1 MRAWWRSAGMKPRQD
16 AAVDDVRR
24 AQRAYAALSDD
35 DLNEALGGATA
46 LEEVVAGT
54 AVLASRVL
62 GLELFDVQLQAALAL
77 ADGKIVEMQ
86 TGEGKTM
93 AAVPAIAW
101 FARSGLGVHVLTA
114 NDYLARRDAA
124 WMGGIYHRLGLSVGV
139 VQQDMTGAER
149 RAAYGC
155 DLTYG
160 TANEVGFDYLRD
172 QLALETGDRVLRP
185 FATAVLDEADS
196 ALIDEARIPLVI
208 AGGTADVSDHALR
221 ADAAVRRLRPA
232 DRSVDDSGRNVALT
246 PSGLAA
252 VEQMLGCDLY
262 ATRQPQEGVAS
273 TERAGLMMAAVHEA
287 LHAHTLLHRDIDYVV
302 HEGQVLSVD
311 EFKGRIARDRRWPG
325 GLQTALECKEGVARK
340 IQGRV
345 LGSVTV
351 ENLISLY
358 PTVCGMSGTAA
369 TQARDFREM
378 YGLEV
383 AVIPTHRPMIRID
396 HPDEVFETR
405 AAKAAAIIGEIRA
418 THASGRPVLVG
429 TASVQES
436 ELLSSEL
443 RDIPHSVL
451 NARNEEA
458 EAAIIAR
465 AGERGAVT
473 ISTNMA
479 GRGVDIKLGEGVAAL
494 GGLHIVGTTR
504 YESRRVDHQLR
515 GRAGRQGDPGSSRFF
530 VSREDPLM
538 VKFGSECA
546 LPDQAQ
552 RIAEGQ
558 NLDVRLLLRKY
569 ETIIEA
575 QRRIIG
581 ARRLGVLAGEE
592 SCGSELGRLVMLQTI
607 DELWS
612 DYLTAVNDLR
622 ADSVWIS
629 LGAANPFSNYIVQ
642 VHRMFEDFQGTIE
655 GEWRARLEQAQLTG
669 VDPRQRGAT
678 WTYLTTDEPFGNL
691 TERIMHGLRRM
702 IGRSRSG
709 LT

>member
-1 MRAWWRSAGMKPRQD
+1 MRAWWRSVSMKPRQT

-24 AQRAYAALSDD
+24 AQREFAMLPDD
-35 DLNEALGGATA
+35 DLDEALQRADT
-46 LEEVVAGT
+46 LVEVVAGT
-54 AVLASRVL
+54 VVVVSRVL
-62 GLELFDVQLQAALAL
+62 GIQLFDVQVQAALAL

-86 TGEGKTM
+86 TGEGKTV

-124 WMGGIYHRLGLSVGV
+124 WMGGIYRRLGLSVGV
-139 VQQDMTGAER
+139 VQQDMTAAER
-149 RAAYGC
+149 RAAYAC
-155 DLTYG
+155 DITYG

-172 QLALETGDRVLRP
+172 QLAVDTGDRVLRP
-185 FATAVLDEADS
+185 FAAAVLDEADS

-208 AGGTADVSDHALR
+208 AGGSTNTGDDAFR
-221 ADAAVRRLRPA
+221 ADQAVRRLQPA
-232 DRSVDDSGRNVALT
+232 DRSTDESGRNVALT

-252 VEQMLGCDLY
+252 VEQLLGCDLY
-262 ATRQPQEGVAS
+262 ATG
-273 TERAGLMMAAVHEA
+273 AGALMAAVQES
-287 LHAHTLLHRDIDYVV
+287 LHAHTLLRRDVDYVV
-302 HEGQVLSVD
+302 HQGQVLSVD
-311 EFKGRIARDRRWPG
+311 EFKGRIVRDRRWPG
-325 GLQTALECKEGVARK
+325 GLQSALECKEGVARK
-340 IQGRV
+340 VQGRV

-351 ENLISLY
+351 ENLIALY

-378 YGLEV
+378 YDLEV
-383 AVIPTHRPMIRID
+383 AVIPTHRPMIRLD
-396 HPDEVFETR
+396 HPDEVFDS
-405 AAKAAAIIGEIRA
+405 KAEKEAAIAAEIRA
-418 THASGRPVLVG
+418 VHASGRPVLVG

-436 ELLSSEL
+436 ELLSREL
-443 RDIPHSVL
+443 TDIAHSVL

-479 GRGVDIKLGEGVAAL
+479 GRGVDIRLGEGVAEL
-494 GGLHIVGTTR
+494 GGLHVVGTTR

-538 VKFGSECA
+538 VKFGADCA
-546 LPDQAQ
+546 APDQAQ

-558 NLDVRLLLRKY
+558 NLDIRLLLRKY

-575 QRRIIG
+575 QRRMIG
-581 ARRLGVLAGEE
+581 ARRDGVVTGEHE
-592 SCGSELGRLVMLQTI
+592 CGSELGRLVMLHTI
-607 DELWS
+607 DDLWS
-612 DYLTAVNDLR
+612 DYLTAVSNLR

-629 LGAANPFSNYIVQ
+629 LGAANPFANYIVQ
-642 VHRMFEDFQGTIE
+642 VHRMFGDFQRAIDE
-655 GEWRARLEQAQLTG
+655 EFPARLEHALTTG
-669 VDPRQRGAT
+669 MDPRQRGAT
-678 WTYLTTDEPFGNL
+678 WTYLTTDEPFGHL
-691 TERIMHGLRRM
+691 TERIMRGLRQM
-702 IGRSRSG
+702 VGRAARPG
-709 LT
+709 QR